1 MKTPAQ
7 MAGMQDTRQAKLPS
21 RCKNT
26 VADKQTVDDKQT
38 G

>member
-7 MAGMQDTRQAKLPS
+7 MAGMQHTRQAKLPS
-21 RCKNT
+21 GRNDT